1 MNDHNP
7 QQTLVVDAF
16 PVDDQA
22 PLMPFASDEAPV
34 SLPAAPSFLGGAL
47 LLALSKPRVLLFLLL
62 PLLLLPLAVALPV
75 FLGAEPLAPLQANPG
90 GTAIDLPE
98 VAPSWIFREW
108 SRAMPQTL
116 PAAAS
121 SLPPLLLFM
130 SLFNLVVTGGWMGLA
145 VTRRREHSLRSFLNH
160 GGRSFFPFLR
170 TWLMGLPLFAL
181 VTWIFW
187 GTPADWFFGL
197 FLPEGD
203 PALGASESTGR
214 WLEVLRQLLYL
225 NALFKV
231 ELWLDLARASLTV
244 GERRSAFLAMVRS
257 FWLFLR
263 NSWGLY
269 GLGLCGF
276 GLELLWIAGA
286 EAIRQVF
293 DAPLWPMLLVLPF
306 GRIVM
311 RGMRYA
317 AIARF
322 TASRAA

>member
-1 MNDHNP
+1 MSPQNP
-7 QQTLVVDAF
+7 NNTMVVDAF
-16 PVDDQA
+16 PVDDQV
-22 PLMPFASDEAPV
+22 PLVPFGGDEHQPP
-34 SLPAAPSFLGGAL
+34 LPSAPSYLGSAF
-47 LLALSKPRVLLFLLL
+47 LLALSRPRVLLFLLL
-62 PLLLLPLAVALPV
+62 PLLLLPLVVALPV
-75 FLGAEPLAPLQANPG
+75 LLGAEPLAPMQANPG

-98 VAPSWIFREW
+98 VAPSWVFREW
-108 SRAMPQTL
+108 TRAMPETL
-116 PAAAS
+116 PAAAA
-121 SLPPLLLFM
+121 SLPPLLLFL

-145 VTRRREHSLRSFLNH
+145 VTRRREHSLRSFLSH

-170 TWLMGLPLFAL
+170 TWLIGLPLFAM
-181 VTWIFW
+181 VTYIFW
-187 GTPADWFFGL
+187 GAPAEWFFSL

-225 NALFKV
+225 NALFKL

-244 GERRSAFLAMVRS
+244 GERRSALLAMVRS

-263 NSWGLY
+263 NPWGLY

-286 EAIRQVF
+286 EAIRQVLG
-293 DAPLWPMLLVLPF
+293 APLWPMLLILPF

-317 AIARF
+317 ALARF
-322 TASRAA
+322 AASRAI

>member
-1 MNDHNP
+1 MSEQNPHN
-7 QQTLVVDAF
+7 TLVVDAF
-16 PVDDQA
+16 PVDDQK
-22 PLMPFASDEAPV
+22 PLVPFAGEETPGR
-34 SLPAAPSFLGGAL
+34 LPSAPSFLGSAL
-47 LLALSKPRVLLFLLL
+47 LLALSRPRVLLFLML
-62 PLLLLPLAVALPV
+62 PLLLLPLVVALPV

-90 GTAIDLPE
+90 GTEIDLPE
-98 VAPSWIFREW
+98 VAPSWVFREW
-108 SRAMPQTL
+108 TRAMPDTL
-116 PAAAS
+116 PAAAA

-145 VTRRREHSLRSFLNH
+145 VSRRREHSLRSFLGH
-160 GGRSFFPFLR
+160 GGRAFFPFLR
-170 TWLMGLPLFAL
+170 TWFLGLPLFAF
-181 VTWIFW
+181 VTWLCW
-187 GTPADWFFGL
+187 GAPAEWFFGL

-214 WLEVLRQLLYL
+214 WLEFLRQLVYL
-225 NALFKV
+225 NALFKL
-231 ELWLDLARASLTV
+231 ELWLDLARASLTL
-244 GERRSAFLAMVRS
+244 GERRSALLAMVRS

-263 NSWGLY
+263 NPWGLY

-286 EAIRQVF
+286 EAIRQVL

-317 AIARF
+317 ALARF
-322 TASRAA
+322 AASRAI